1 MAQVE
6 MARGSVAVG
15 GTIIVNDNGYFGNPE
30 AWIVDLST
38 LTAAV
43 PEPSTWALM
52 LLGFAGLVA
61 FRQVTTQGR
70 RSLGLGNI

>member
-52 LLGFAGLVA
+52 CSASPALALRSAKS
-61 FRQVTTQGR
+61 R
-70 RSLGLGNI
+70 RKVGDRLD